1 MRIDLDP
8 LLAFVHFLIKNRITI
23 ALVEPLTPQPKIK
36 ERRNKTITPKNEC
49 KKGEEVEV
57 KEKPMPLAKKKKKNH
72 HLPTRLGS
80 QPT

>member
-36 ERRNKTITPKNEC
+36 ERKNKTITPKNEC
-49 KKGEEVEV
+49 KKEV
-57 KEKPMPLAKKKKKNH
+57 KENPCP
-72 HLPTRLGS
+72 
-80 QPT
+80 